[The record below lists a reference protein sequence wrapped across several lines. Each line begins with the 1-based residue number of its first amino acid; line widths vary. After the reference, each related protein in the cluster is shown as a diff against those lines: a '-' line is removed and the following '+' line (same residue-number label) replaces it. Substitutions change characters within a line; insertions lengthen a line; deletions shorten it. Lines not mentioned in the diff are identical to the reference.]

1 MAAYDHLTIMYSL
14 PRSMTQWWRWFM
26 SHGCHALH
34 DPLARCSHPDQLKA
48 IVDAAEGERMFIADT
63 SAILF
68 HDRFERLLPGHK
80 RMYMYRSARAVRAS
94 LARQHYYA
102 PEGLLDEMQNRLTIR
117 NNHNTYDFGEVTPRR
132 AAKAFRDVTGETI
145 EPYQVEGMLRHVVDV
160 PLRQQYRNIA
170 AVRSLLSH
178 KDPL

>member
-1 MAAYDHLTIMYSL
+1 MNYDHLTIMYSL

-68 HDRFERLLPGHK
+68 HDRFERLLPWHK
-80 RMYMYRSARAVRAS
+80 RMYMHRNVVDVRTS
-94 LARQHYYA
+94 LAKQHYYA
-102 PEGLLDEMQNRLTIR
+102 PEGLLEEMRVRLFDR
-117 NNHNTYDFGEVTPRR
+117 NNYPSFYFGEVTPRR
-132 AAKAFRDVTGETI
+132 AAEAFFDVTGETI
-145 EPYQVEGMLRHVVDV
+145 EPYQVEGMLRHVVDT
-160 PLRQQYRNIA
+160 PLRQQYRNADHI
-170 AVRSLLSH
+170 RSLLLH
-178 KDPL
+178 KDPT